1 MFPWR
6 QAPLAAASRGQK
18 GIALNRFFR
27 CSQTPSLSAI
37 YKQIIADRIITPFL
51 YLFFSSHNDI
61 LPLLFFL
68 SFPVVVVVVVVVV
81 FVVYFLQPDQ
91 ANLTKSDNLPNPL
104 AWYYF
109 IP

>member
-61 LPLLFFL
+61 LPLLFF
-68 SFPVVVVVVVVVV
+68 P
-81 FVVYFLQPDQ
+81 FVPRRRRCRRRYSRHRRRCRRRRRHLG
-91 ANLTKSDNLPNPL
+91 NL
-104 AWYYF
+104 
-109 IP
+109 

>member
-6 QAPLAAASRGQK
+6 RALLAAASRGQK

-61 LPLLFFL
+61 LPLLFSIVPCLRRRRCRRRRRRRCRRRFG
-68 SFPVVVVVVVVVV
+68 
-81 FVVYFLQPDQ
+81 
-91 ANLTKSDNLPNPL
+91 NL
-104 AWYYF
+104 
-109 IP
+109 